1 MKRLILNSLYLLMA
15 ASLLWAALPVPNSHA
30 NPTDK
35 LRDEILTAIEKKY
48 AGKGF
53 QADFAQVSKLA
64 ALDIV
69 ETASGQALFS
79 HPGKMRWLYVE
90 PDRHEIIS
98 NGEVIWIFRP
108 AENQVMQGNAG
119 NFFKAGAGGAFLSDI
134 KLIRKNFSLEVKE
147 AFDTHVDLVLTPK
160 KEDPDLAS
168 ILIRVSRKTHE
179 ILQVTTHNLYG
190 DTTLFEFT
198 HIQFKSL
205 NDSVFEFK
213 VPEGSSIVEME

>member
-1 MKRLILNSLYLLMA
+1 MKQLILNSLSLIMA
-15 ASLLWAALPVPNSHA
+15 ACFLGAVLFTQPAHA
-30 NPTDK
+30 GQTDK

-53 QADFAQVSKLA
+53 QADFSQVSKLA
-64 ALDIV
+64 ALDII
-69 ETASGQALFS
+69 ENASGQALFS

-108 AENQVMQGNAG
+108 AENQVMQGNAK

-134 KLIRKNFSLEVKE
+134 RLIRKNFTLEIKE
-147 AFDTHVDLVLTPK
+147 ATDTHVDLILTPK
-160 KEDPDLAS
+160 KQDPDLAY
-168 ILIRVSRKTHE
+168 ILIRVSRTTHE
-179 ILQVTTHNLYG
+179 ISQVTTHNVYG

-198 HIQFKSL
+198 HIQFKPL
-205 NDSVFEFK
+205 NASVFDFK
-213 VPEGSSIVEME
+213 VPEGSNIVEME